1 MDRRS
6 PVTISERGRLAL
18 LGVAVLAFLAFV
30 MGASAGAGGTASGAV
45 GYVKHLPLPGP
56 SVAAQQAKA
65 FQNVTS
71 YTDYITNGAS
81 AGNEVALTFDDG
93 PSAFT
98 PKYLDILNK
107 TKTPATFFT
116 VGNTYEGFTPAA
128 QAAAL
133 NGYVNG
139 NHTWNHTSMATLDLA
154 GQTQQI
160 EDANAA
166 YEKAGLPKPNLF
178 RPPYGAYN
186 ATTVQLMKQKKMIMV
201 LWSIDSEDWTLPGTD
216 AIVQNVLGS
225 IKAGDIVLMHD
236 GGGDRSQTLAA
247 LPQIIQGIKD
257 KGLKPVTV
265 NKLLLDDPPPRDQG
279 EAPNLGAG

>member
-1 MDRRS
+1 M
-6 PVTISERGRLAL
+6 
-18 LGVAVLAFLAFV
+18 LGVAVVAFLAFV
-30 MGASAGAGGTASGAV
+30 MGASAGAGGTADGSV
-45 GYVKHLPLPGP
+45 GYIKHLPLPGP
-56 SVAAQQAKA
+56 SVAAQQTKA
-65 FQNVTS
+65 FETVTS

-81 AGNEVALTFDDG
+81 QGKEVALTFDDG
-93 PSAFT
+93 PSVWT
-98 PKYLDILNK
+98 PKFLEVLNR

-116 VGNTYEGFTPAA
+116 VGNTYADFGTAA

-133 NGYVNG
+133 NGYVIG

-154 GQTQQI
+154 GQTAQI
-160 EDANAA
+160 DDANAA
-166 YEKAGLPKPNLF
+166 IEKAGIPKPNLF

-186 ATTVQLMKQKKMIMV
+186 ATTVQLMKQKKNIMV

-216 AIVQNVLGS
+216 AVVQNVLGN

-236 GGGDRSQTLAA
+236 GGGDRSQGLAA
-247 LPQIIQGIKD
+247 LPRIIKGIKD

-265 NKLLLDDPPPRDQG
+265 PKLLLDDPPPRDQG